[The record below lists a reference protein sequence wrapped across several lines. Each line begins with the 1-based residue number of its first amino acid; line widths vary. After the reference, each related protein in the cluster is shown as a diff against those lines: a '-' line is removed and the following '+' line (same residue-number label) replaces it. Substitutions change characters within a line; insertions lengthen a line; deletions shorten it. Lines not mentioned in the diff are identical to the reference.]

1 MARRYRSIARVEK
14 THGRQGE
21 IVAVD
26 VNGLGTYLRPGMWVW
41 AVPPRLKGP
50 RSFVVGRVR
59 GNGHGWLVSLVGVD
73 SITHA
78 SRLVGRTLLVAV
90 DELPDDFELHD
101 ARELV
106 GRQVRDL
113 LLGEIGHISE
123 VTLGVANDAWTIEG
137 ETGTFVIP
145 VVGEY
150 VLGIDNEGELVVNLP
165 DGVREGRDG

>member
-73 SITHA
+73 SIAHA

-90 DELPDDFELHD
+90 ELHD

-150 VLGIDNEGELVVNLP
+150 VLGINNEGELVVNLP

>member
-1 MARRYRSIARVEK
+1 MAREPRVCEQ
-14 THGRQGE
+14 HRP
-21 IVAVD
+21 
-26 VNGLGTYLRPGMWVW
+26 LG
-41 AVPPRLKGP
+41 
-50 RSFVVGRVR
+50 
-59 GNGHGWLVSLVGVD
+59 
-73 SITHA
+73 
-78 SRLVGRTLLVAV
+78 AV

-137 ETGTFVIP
+137 ETDTFVIP